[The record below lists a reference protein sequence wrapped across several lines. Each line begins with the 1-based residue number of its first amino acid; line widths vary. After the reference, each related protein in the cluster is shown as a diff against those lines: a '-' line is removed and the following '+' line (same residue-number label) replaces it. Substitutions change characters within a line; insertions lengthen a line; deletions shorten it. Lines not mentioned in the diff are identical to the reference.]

1 MTGPSDRRMAI
12 LEHLCQVRHDSVA
25 NLAAMF
31 GVCKRTIRYD
41 ITALSCS
48 YPITTVRGAN
58 GGGVFVAKWFY
69 LNRKT
74 LSGPQL
80 ELLFRLRKSLS
91 GNDLTTMDSILSQFA
106 PYSCRP

>member
-1 MTGPSDRRMAI
+1 MAGPSDRRLAI
-12 LEHLCQVRHDSVA
+12 LEYLCQVRHDSVA

-58 GGGVFVAKWFY
+58 GGGVFVAKWFH

-74 LSGPQL
+74 LSDSQL
-80 ELLFRLRKSLS
+80 ELLYRLRESLS

-106 PYSCRP
+106 PYSCRQ